1 VPTRQR
7 ALRQTAQKPAPAA
20 RKPDGRSPSKL
31 RHSAATGAE
40 PAVPPDTQAN
50 QALRAAILKT
60 FFLAAAAAALI
71 ACLSQWLRPPPL
83 PFGARALLLAAYAAL
98 GAGSLAAT
106 RLNGRQGQRAMLA
119 VALGS
124 VAVVGSSALLNGT
137 GISAPGMVY
146 LVLMVCLATVVAD
159 RSQGLLAAVA
169 ALAAVGLLAAAEMA
183 GIVPD
188 WRSRG
193 MPPLLGRFVVL
204 AAAFAIAG
212 GAGHLVRR
220 LVRAHGHAADERERR
235 FQGLLGI
242 AASAYW
248 ETDDTLRLMHVSQRD
263 GGGRFVPLTA
273 LPRRPPW
280 EQPELK
286 FDEDLLDLLRAD
298 MESREAFRDVA
309 LHWQP
314 PGADRPNHLLVSGD
328 PRFDADGRFLGFWG
342 VARDVTAERRAREA
356 LLATEQR
363 YEALLSQVV
372 SMSPD
377 VITLTDLGTGRYEMV
392 NASFCRLTGYEAA
405 EVVGRSALEIG
416 IWRSVEDRQRL
427 TQALANNDAVQDVP
441 IDFVARDG
449 RVVPLL
455 VSAARFARDG
465 RAFLVINARDI
476 TESSR
481 TRLEREAILDNASV
495 GIAFTR
501 ERNFVMVNPHFEQM
515 YGWPP
520 GALVGQPGRV
530 VWPSDAAYGEL
541 GSAVGQQLRKGEQ
554 VEFERTAMRR
564 DGSTFIVRM
573 RAKAIDPNA
582 PGENG
587 TIWIAEDVTL
597 QRQAEGA
604 LSRARDE
611 AEAANR
617 AKSAFL
623 ANTSHEIRTPL
634 NGLVGLARLARMPDV
649 DPGRLHHYLE
659 QIGASAETL
668 SAIIS
673 DILDLS
679 KIEAGKLEVETAPF
693 DLPELLHTLQQAYEA
708 LADSR
713 GLNFEVD
720 IDPRLPPIVRGDALR
735 VRQILAN
742 FLHNALKFTARGTL
756 RLVVRRLLPDDGDT
770 TPTVYRSGRPPA
782 LAMSGHAGT
791 LAAGA
796 TGHRLDLH
804 GLEDWIRFEVHDSGV
819 GIDTETQAR
828 LFKPFTQADESITR
842 RFGGTGLGLSIC
854 RELAELMGG
863 QVGVSSTPGRG
874 SCFHAEL
881 PLPVVDALEAS
892 SAHGALEH
900 DPLRGARVLVV
911 EDNAVNM
918 MIGVAMLEQWGV
930 DVTQADDGPQ
940 ALAAVERAA
949 RAGQLFDAVLMDVQM
964 PGMSGYEAT
973 RLLRKRWSL
982 LQLPIVALT
991 AAALTSERERATEIG
1006 MNDFLTKP
1014 IDANRLRMALQRVLM
1029 AGEYASNRA

>member
-1 VPTRQR
+1 VP
-7 ALRQTAQKPAPAA
+7 A
-20 RKPDGRSPSKL
+20 
-31 RHSAATGAE
+31 
-40 PAVPPDTQAN
+40 DTQAH
-50 QALRAAILKT
+50 QALRAAILQT
-60 FFLAAAAAALI
+60 FFYAAAAAALV
-71 ACLSQWLRPPPL
+71 ACLNYLLRPPAL
-83 PFGARALLLAAYAAL
+83 PPGARAVLLGAYLAL
-98 GAGSLAAT
+98 GLGSLAAT
-106 RLNGRQGQRAMLA
+106 RLDARQGQRAMLA
-119 VALGS
+119 VALGAI
-124 VAVVGSSALLNGT
+124 AVVGSSALVNGT

-146 LVLMVCLATVVAD
+146 LVLLVCLATVVAEHAH
-159 RSQGLLAAVA
+159 GLLTAVAAVA
-169 ALAAVGLLAAAEMA
+169 VATLLAAAEWT

-188 WRSRG
+188 WRARG
-193 MPPLLGRFVVL
+193 MPPLPGRWIVL
-204 AAAFAIAG
+204 TAAFGIAA

-248 ETDDTLRLMHVSQRD
+248 ETDATLRLVHVSQRN
-263 GGGRFVPLTA
+263 GAGHFVPVDA

-280 EQPELK
+280 EQPELR
-286 FDEDLLDLLRAD
+286 FDDELLDLLRAD
-298 MESREAFRDVA
+298 MEAREAFRDVA

-314 PGADRPNHLLVSGD
+314 PGAERPRYLLVSGD

-392 NASFCRLTGYEAA
+392 NASFTRLTGYPAS

-416 IWRSVEDRQRL
+416 IWRSTEDRQRL
-427 TQALANNDAVQDVP
+427 TQALAQRDAVQDIP

-515 YGWPP
+515 YAWPP

-530 VWPSDAAYGEL
+530 VWPSDESYREL

-573 RAKAIDPNA
+573 RAKAIDPDA

-587 TIWIAEDVTL
+587 TIWIAEDVTT
-597 QRQAEGA
+597 QRQDEAA

-679 KIEAGKLEVETAPF
+679 KIEAGRLEVEAAPF
-693 DLPELLHTLQQAYEA
+693 DLPELLHGLQQAYEA

-713 GLNFEVD
+713 GLDFEVD
-720 IDPRLPPIVRGDALR
+720 IDPRLPPLVRGDALR
-735 VRQILAN
+735 VRQILVN

-756 RLVVRRLLPDDGDT
+756 RLVVRRLLPAD
-770 TPTVYRSGRPPA
+770 SGEAQAPEV
-782 LAMSGHAGT
+782 SGHA
-791 LAAGA
+791 AAPA
-796 TGHRLDLH
+796 RDRLDLH
-804 GLEDWIRFEVHDSGV
+804 GLEDWVRFEVHDSGV
-819 GIDTETQAR
+819 GIDAATQAR

-863 QVGVSSTPGRG
+863 QVGVSSEPGRG

-881 PLPVVDALEAS
+881 PLPEVDALEAS

-918 MIGVAMLEQWGV
+918 MIGVAMLEHWGV
-930 DVTQADDGPQ
+930 EVTQAADGPQ

-949 RAGQLFDAVLMDVQM
+949 RSGQPFDAVLMDVQM

-1014 IDANRLRMALQRVLM
+1014 IDANKLRMALQRVLM
-1029 AGEYASNRA
+1029 AGELAEERDTP

>member
-1 VPTRQR
+1 
-7 ALRQTAQKPAPAA
+7 
-20 RKPDGRSPSKL
+20 
-31 RHSAATGAE
+31 
-40 PAVPPDTQAN
+40 VPPDTQAN

-71 ACLSQWLRPPPL
+71 ACLSQWLRPPAL
-83 PFGARALLLAAYAAL
+83 PWGARVLLLAAYAAL
-98 GAGSLAAT
+98 GVGSLAAT

-119 VALGS
+119 VALGA

-146 LVLMVCLATVVAD
+146 LVLMVCLASVVAE
-159 RSQGLLAAVA
+159 RAQGLLAAVA
-169 ALAAVGLLAAAEMA
+169 ALAAVALLAVAEVA

-188 WRSRG
+188 WHSRG

-212 GAGHLVRR
+212 GAGYLVRR

-242 AASAYW
+242 AATAYW
-248 ETDDTLRLMHVSQRD
+248 ETDEGLRLVHVSQRD
-263 GGGRFVPLTA
+263 GDGRFVPLTA

-280 EQPELK
+280 EQPELQ
-286 FDEDLLDLLRAD
+286 FEEDLLDLLRAD

-314 PGADRPNHLLVSGD
+314 PGADRPRHLLVSGD

-392 NASFCRLTGYEAA
+392 NASFCRLTGYDAA

-427 TQALANNDAVQDVP
+427 TQALANDDAVQDVP

-530 VWPSDAAYGEL
+530 VWPSDEAYREL

-554 VEFERTAMRR
+554 VEFERLTMRR

-573 RAKAIDPNA
+573 RAKAIDPDA

-679 KIEAGKLEVETAPF
+679 KIEAGKLEVEAAPF
-693 DLPELLHTLQQAYEA
+693 DLPELLHGLQQAYEA

-720 IDPRLPPIVRGDALR
+720 IDPRLPPLVRGDALR

-756 RLVVRRLLPDDGDT
+756 RLVVRRLLPTDT
-770 TPTVYRSGRPPA
+770 GVVPA
-782 LAMSGHAGT
+782 QPVRGHAQALEMRGHGAVGIAAAT
-791 LAAGA
+791 AAASANVNANASATSANAGDRAANRAEAAGDITE
-796 TGHRLDLH
+796 TGRAPLDLH

-819 GIDTETQAR
+819 GIDAATQAR

-863 QVGVSSTPGRG
+863 QVGVSSTPGKG

-900 DPLRGARVLVV
+900 DPLRGACVLVV

-918 MIGVAMLEQWGV
+918 MIGVAMLEHWGV
-930 DVTQADDGPQ
+930 VVTQADDGPQ

-949 RAGQLFDAVLMDVQM
+949 RAGQPFDAVLMDVQM

-982 LQLPIVALT
+982 LELPIVALT

-1029 AGEYASNRA
+1029 AGEYASDQA

>member
-1 VPTRQR
+1 
-7 ALRQTAQKPAPAA
+7 
-20 RKPDGRSPSKL
+20 
-31 RHSAATGAE
+31 
-40 PAVPPDTQAN
+40 
-50 QALRAAILKT
+50 
-60 FFLAAAAAALI
+60 
-71 ACLSQWLRPPPL
+71 
-83 PFGARALLLAAYAAL
+83 
-98 GAGSLAAT
+98 
-106 RLNGRQGQRAMLA
+106 ML
-119 VALGS
+119 
-124 VAVVGSSALLNGT
+124 
-137 GISAPGMVY
+137 Y
-146 LVLMVCLATVVAD
+146 LVLMVCLATVVAE

-169 ALAAVGLLAAAEMA
+169 AVAVSVLLAAAEWA
-183 GIVPD
+183 GMVPD
-188 WRSRG
+188 WRARG
-193 MPPLLGRFVVL
+193 MPPLPGRLVVL
-204 AAAFAIAG
+204 VGAFAIAG

-220 LVRAHGHAADERERR
+220 LVRAHGHSADERERR

-248 ETDDTLRLMHVSQRD
+248 ETDESLCLVHVSQRNAA
-263 GGGRFVPLTA
+263 GQFVPVPS

-280 EQPELK
+280 EQPELQ
-286 FDEDLLDLLRAD
+286 FDDDLLDLLRAD
-298 MESREAFRDVA
+298 MEAREPFRDVE

-314 PGADRPNHLLVSGD
+314 PGAGHPRYLLVSGD
-328 PRFDADGRFLGFWG
+328 PRFDADARFAGYWG

-356 LLATEQR
+356 LQATEER

-392 NASFCRLTGYEAA
+392 NASFCRLTGYEAS

-427 TQALANNDAVQDVP
+427 TQALARNDAVQDVP
-441 IDFVARDG
+441 IDFVSRDG

-530 VWPSDAAYGEL
+530 VWPSDDAYAEL
-541 GSAVGQQLRKGEQ
+541 GSAVGLQLRKGEQ

-587 TIWIAEDVTL
+587 TIWIAEDVTT
-597 QRQAEGA
+597 QRQDEAA

-634 NGLVGLARLARMPDV
+634 NGLVGLARLARMPDI

-679 KIEAGKLEVETAPF
+679 KIEAGKLEVEAAPF
-693 DLPELLHTLQQAYEA
+693 DLPELLHGLQQAYEA

-720 IDPRLPPIVRGDALR
+720 IDPRLPPLVRGDELR

-756 RLVVRRLLPDDGDT
+756 RLVVRRLLPAEADAAARVG
-770 TPTVYRSGRPPA
+770 
-782 LAMSGHAGT
+782 
-791 LAAGA
+791 AGA
-796 TGHRLDLH
+796 AVKEDVDIDVDVNVNAARSISPEISVQAATSNRRTALDLH

-819 GIDTETQAR
+819 GIDEATQAR

-863 QVGVSSTPGRG
+863 QVGVSSAPGRG

-881 PLPVVDALEAS
+881 PLPAVDALEAS

-918 MIGVAMLEQWGV
+918 MIGVAMLEHWGV
-930 DVTQADDGPQ
+930 VVTQAADGPQ

-949 RAGQLFDAVLMDVQM
+949 RAGEPFDAVLMDVQM

-973 RLLRKRWSL
+973 RLLRTRWSL
-982 LQLPIVALT
+982 LELPIVALT

-1014 IDANRLRMALQRVLM
+1014 IDANKLRMALQRVL
-1029 AGEYASNRA
+1029 AAAELADGGVPR

>member
-1 VPTRQR
+1 
-7 ALRQTAQKPAPAA
+7 
-20 RKPDGRSPSKL
+20 
-31 RHSAATGAE
+31 
-40 PAVPPDTQAN
+40 VPPETQAH

-60 FFLAAAAAALI
+60 FFYAAAAAAFI
-71 ACLSQWLRPPPL
+71 ACLNYLLRPPPL
-83 PFGARALLLAAYAAL
+83 PLGVRALLLGAYAAL

-119 VALGS
+119 VALGA
-124 VAVVGSSALLNGT
+124 VAVVGSSALINGS
-137 GISAPGMVY
+137 GISAPGMVF
-146 LVLMVCLATVVAD
+146 LVLLVCLAAVVAD
-159 RSQGLLAAVA
+159 GPAGLLAAVA
-169 ALAAVGLLAAAEMA
+169 AIAVATLLAVAEWA
-183 GIVPD
+183 GMVPD
-188 WRSRG
+188 WHARG
-193 MPPLLGRFVVL
+193 MPPLPGRFVVL
-204 AAAFAIAG
+204 VAAFAISAA
-212 GAGHLVRR
+212 AGHLVRR

-248 ETDDTLRLMHVSQRD
+248 ETDETLRLAHVSQRSA
-263 GGGRFVPLTA
+263 GGQFVPVAA

-280 EQPELK
+280 EQPELR
-286 FDEDLLDLLRAD
+286 FDDALLDMLRAD
-298 MESREAFRDVA
+298 MEAREAFRDVE

-314 PGADRPNHLLVSGD
+314 PGAGHLRYLLASGD
-328 PRFDADGRFLGFWG
+328 PRFDADGRFLGYWG
-342 VARDVTAERRAREA
+342 VARDVTAERRAREV
-356 LLATEQR
+356 LRATEQR

-377 VITLTDLGTGRYEMV
+377 VITLTDLSTGRYEMV
-392 NASFCRLTGYEAA
+392 NASFCRLTGYQAS
-405 EVVGRSALEIG
+405 EVVGRTALEIG

-427 TQALANNDAVQDVP
+427 TQALAQQDSVQDVP

-449 RVVPLL
+449 RIVPLL

-530 VWPSDAAYGEL
+530 VWPSDEAYAEL
-541 GSAVGQQLRKGEQ
+541 GQAVGPQLRQGEQ

-587 TIWIAEDVTL
+587 TIWIAEDVTT
-597 QRQAEGA
+597 QRQAEAA

-634 NGLVGLARLARMPDV
+634 NGLVGLARLARMPGI
-649 DPGRLHHYLE
+649 DPGRLHQYLE

-679 KIEAGKLEVETAPF
+679 KIEAGRLEVEAAPF
-693 DLPELLHTLQQAYEA
+693 DLPELLHSLQQAYEA

-713 GLNFEVD
+713 GLTFEVD

-756 RLVVRRLLPDDGDT
+756 RLVVRRLLPGD
-770 TPTVYRSGRPPA
+770 GRPPCADAPAPAA
-782 LAMSGHAGT
+782 LDGTATGTAGT
-791 LAAGA
+791 G
-796 TGHRLDLH
+796 TGTGNSMLDLH
-804 GLEDWIRFEVHDSGV
+804 GLEDWVRFEVHDSGV
-819 GIDTETQAR
+819 GIDAATQAR

-863 QVGVSSTPGRG
+863 QVGVSSVPGQG

-881 PLPVVDALEAS
+881 PLPAVDALEAS

-930 DVTQADDGPQ
+930 EVTQAADGPQ

-949 RAGQLFDAVLMDVQM
+949 RAGQPFDAVLMDVQM

-973 RLLRKRWSL
+973 RLLRTRWSL

-1014 IDANRLRMALQRVLM
+1014 IDANKLRTTLQRVLV
-1029 AGEYASNRA
+1029 AGELAQAPEGP

>member
-1 VPTRQR
+1 MEADTLSGDRS
-7 ALRQTAQKPAPAA
+7 AP
-20 RKPDGRSPSKL
+20 G
-31 RHSAATGAE
+31 
-40 PAVPPDTQAN
+40 VPPDTQAH

-60 FFLAAAAAALI
+60 FFYAAAAAALI
-71 ACLSQWLRPPPL
+71 ACLNQLLRPPAL
-83 PFGARALLLAAYAAL
+83 PAGALALLLGAYAAL
-98 GAGSLAAT
+98 GVGSLAAT

-119 VALGS
+119 VALGA
-124 VAVVGSSALLNGT
+124 VVVVGSSALLNGT
-137 GISAPGMVY
+137 GISAPGMLY
-146 LVLMVCLATVVAD
+146 LVLMVSLACVVAE
-159 RSQGLLAAVA
+159 RSQGLLATVAAVA
-169 ALAAVGLLAAAEMA
+169 VALLLAVAEWA

-188 WRSRG
+188 WRARG
-193 MPPLLGRFVVL
+193 MPPLPGRVVVL
-204 AAAFAIAG
+204 VGAFAIGA

-248 ETDDTLRLMHVSQRD
+248 ETDEAMRLMHVSQRE
-263 GGGRFVPLTA
+263 GSGQFVPVPA

-280 EQPELK
+280 EQPELH
-286 FDEDLLDLLRAD
+286 FDEQLLDLLRAD
-298 MESREAFRDVA
+298 MEAREPFRDVE
-309 LHWQP
+309 LQWQP
-314 PGADRPNHLLVSGD
+314 PGAERPRHLLVSGD
-328 PRFDADGRFLGFWG
+328 PRFDADARFAGYWG

-392 NASFCRLTGYEAA
+392 NPSFTRLTGYEAS

-427 TQALANNDAVQDVP
+427 TQALARSDAVQDVP
-441 IDFVARDG
+441 IDFVSRDG

-530 VWPSDAAYGEL
+530 VWPSDEAYGEL
-541 GSAVGQQLRKGEQ
+541 GRAVGAQLRKGEQ

-587 TIWIAEDVTL
+587 TIWIAEDVTT
-597 QRQAEGA
+597 QRQDEAA

-634 NGLVGLARLARMPDV
+634 NGLVGLARLARMPGV
-649 DPGRLHHYLE
+649 EPGRLHHYLE

-679 KIEAGKLEVETAPF
+679 KIEAGKLEVEAAPF
-693 DLPELLHTLQQAYEA
+693 DLPELLHGLQQAYEA

-720 IDPRLPPIVRGDALR
+720 IDPRLPPLVRGDELR

-756 RLVVRRLLPDDGDT
+756 RLVVRRLLPAEVKAAPEAM
-770 TPTVYRSGRPPA
+770 PTSEESGQ
-782 LAMSGHAGT
+782 
-791 LAAGA
+791 AGA
-796 TGHRLDLH
+796 PARRAALDLH

-819 GIDTETQAR
+819 GIDEATQAR
-828 LFKPFTQADESITR
+828 LFLPFTQADESITR
-842 RFGGTGLGLSIC
+842 QFGGTGLGLSIC

-863 QVGVSSTPGRG
+863 QVGVSSAPGRG

-881 PLPVVDALEAS
+881 PLPAVDALEAS

-918 MIGVAMLEQWGV
+918 MIGVAMLEHWGV
-930 DVTQADDGPQ
+930 VVTQAADGPQ

-949 RAGQLFDAVLMDVQM
+949 RAGEPFDAVLMDVQM

-973 RLLRKRWSL
+973 RLLRTRWSL

-1014 IDANRLRMALQRVLM
+1014 IDANKLRMALQRVLA
-1029 AGEYASNRA
+1029 AGEMAP

>member
-1 VPTRQR
+1 MQPNVP
-7 ALRQTAQKPAPAA
+7 
-20 RKPDGRSPSKL
+20 S
-31 RHSAATGAE
+31 
-40 PAVPPDTQAN
+40 DTQAHE
-50 QALRAAILKT
+50 ALRASILRT
-60 FFLAAAAAALI
+60 FFFAAAAAAGVAFFNYL
-71 ACLSQWLRPPPL
+71 LRPPELPL
-83 PFGARALLLAAYAAL
+83 DVRIVLL
-98 GAGSLAAT
+98 GAYVVLGLGSLAAT

-119 VALGS
+119 VSLGAT
-124 VAVVGSSALLNGT
+124 AVVGSSALVNGS
-137 GISAPGMVY
+137 GLAAPGLVF
-146 LVLMVCLATVVAD
+146 LVLMVCLANVVAD
-159 RSQGLLAAVA
+159 RAQGLLAAVA
-169 ALAAVGLLAAAEMA
+169 ATSTVLMLGAAEVA
-183 GIVPD
+183 GMVTR
-188 WRSRG
+188 WQAHG
-193 MPPLLGRFVVL
+193 LPPLPARLTVL
-204 AAAFAIAG
+204 IAAIAVA
-212 GAGHLVRR
+212 AGSGYLVRR
-220 LVRAHGHAADERERR
+220 LVRAHGHSADERERR

-248 ETDDTLRLMHVSQRD
+248 ETNEAFRLVHVSQRD
-263 GGGRFVPLTA
+263 GAGQFVPVPA
-273 LPRRPPW
+273 VPRRPPW
-280 EQPELK
+280 EQPELH
-286 FDEDLLDLLRAD
+286 FEDDLLDLLRAD
-298 MESREAFRDVA
+298 MEAREPFRDVA
-309 LHWQP
+309 MNWVAP
-314 PGADRPNHLLVSGD
+314 DGDRRYLLASGD
-328 PRFDADGRFLGFWG
+328 PRFDAEGRFLGYWG
-342 VARDVTAERRAREA
+342 VARDVTAERRARDA
-356 LLATEQR
+356 LVATEER

-392 NASFCRLTGYEAA
+392 NASFCRLTGYESAD
-405 EVVGRSALEIG
+405 VVGRSALEIG

-427 TQALANNDAVQDVP
+427 TQALAHQDSVQDVP

-501 ERNFVMVNPHFEQM
+501 ERAFVMVNPHFEQM

-530 VWPSDAAYGEL
+530 IWPSDADYVAL
-541 GSAVGQQLRKGEQ
+541 GREVGPLLREGRQ
-554 VEFERTAMRR
+554 VEFERTTMRR
-564 DGSTFIVRM
+564 DGSTFIARM

-587 TIWIAEDVTL
+587 TIWIAEDVTT
-597 QRQAEGA
+597 QRQAEDA

-649 DPGRLHHYLE
+649 EPGRLRHYLE

-679 KIEAGKLEVETAPF
+679 KIEAGRLEVETAPF
-693 DLPELLHTLQQAYEA
+693 DLLELLHTLQQAYEA

-713 GLNFEVD
+713 GLGFEVD
-720 IDPRLPPIVRGDALR
+720 IDPGLPPLVRGDALR

-756 RLVVRRLLPDDGDT
+756 RLSVRRLALSPRDDGPDD
-770 TPTVYRSGRPPA
+770 A
-782 LAMSGHAGT
+782 HT
-791 LAAGA
+791 LD
-796 TGHRLDLH
+796 RH

-819 GIDTETQAR
+819 GIDAATQAR

-863 QVGVSSTPGRG
+863 QVGLSSEPGAG

-881 PLPVVDALEAS
+881 PLPAVDALEAA

-900 DPLRGARVLVV
+900 DALRGARVLLV

-930 DVTQADDGPQ
+930 EVTQAADGPQ
-940 ALAAVERAA
+940 ALAAVERASV
-949 RAGQLFDAVLMDVQM
+949 AGPWFDAVLMDVQM

-973 RLLRKRWSL
+973 RLLRQRYSL
-982 LQLPIVALT
+982 LRLPIIALT

-1014 IDANRLRMALQRVLM
+1014 IDANRLRMALQRVLV
-1029 AGEYASNRA
+1029 AGELMEGELAPDPG

>member
-1 VPTRQR
+1 
-7 ALRQTAQKPAPAA
+7 
-20 RKPDGRSPSKL
+20 
-31 RHSAATGAE
+31 
-40 PAVPPDTQAN
+40 VPPDYPAHQRL
-50 QALRAAILKT
+50 QAAILKT
-60 FFLAAAAAALI
+60 FFHAAAIAAVI
-71 ACLSQWLRPPPL
+71 AVLNQLLRPPTLPL
-83 PFGARALLLAAYAAL
+83 ATRVLLLAACSAL
-98 GAGSLAAT
+98 AVGSLAAT
-106 RLNGRQGQRAMLA
+106 RLNGRQAQRALLA
-119 VALGS
+119 VALGA
-124 VAVVGSSALLNGT
+124 VTVVGSSALVNGT

-146 LVLMVCLATVVAD
+146 LVLMVCLCNAVAE
-159 RSQGLLAAVA
+159 RTHGLLAGVA
-169 ALAAVGLLAAAEMA
+169 ALAAACLLAVAEWVGM
-183 GIVPD
+183 VPD
-188 WRSRG
+188 WQARG
-193 MPPLLGRFVVL
+193 MPPLPGRLVVL
-204 AAAFAIAG
+204 GAALCIAG
-212 GAGHLVRR
+212 GAGYLVRR
-220 LVRAHGHAADERERR
+220 LIRAHGHAADERERR

-248 ETDDTLRLMHVSQRD
+248 ETDDDLRLVHVSQRD
-263 GGGRFVPLTA
+263 GAGHFVPVSA
-273 LPRRPPW
+273 LPRRPAW
-280 EQPELK
+280 EQPELNIE
-286 FDEDLLDLLRAD
+286 DELLDLVRAD
-298 MESREAFRDVA
+298 MEAREPFRDVD
-309 LHWQP
+309 LRWQP
-314 PGADRPNHLLVSGD
+314 PGAGQTRHLLVSGD
-328 PRFDADGRFLGFWG
+328 PRFDADGRFLGYWG
-342 VARDVTAERRAREA
+342 VARDISAERRAREA
-356 LLATEQR
+356 LVATEER
-363 YEALLSQVV
+363 YQALLSQVV

-377 VITLTDLGTGRYEMV
+377 VITLTDLATGRYEMV
-392 NASFCRLTGYEAA
+392 NASFTRLTGYESA
-405 EVVGRSALEIG
+405 EVVGRSALDIG
-416 IWRSVEDRQRL
+416 IWRSSEDRQRL
-427 TQALANNDAVQDVP
+427 TRALAGQEAVQDVP
-441 IDFVARDG
+441 IEFVARDG

-530 VWPSDAAYGEL
+530 VWPSDEAYREL
-541 GSAVGQQLRKGEQ
+541 GSTVGPQLREGRQ
-554 VEFERTAMRR
+554 VEFEHTAMRR
-564 DGSTFIVRM
+564 DGSTFIARL
-573 RAKAIDPNA
+573 RAKAIDPRA

-587 TIWIAEDVTL
+587 TIWIAEDVTA
-597 QRQAEGA
+597 QRQAEA
-604 LSRARDE
+604 ELSRARDE

-634 NGLVGLARLARMPDV
+634 NGLVGLARLARLPDV
-649 DPGRLHHYLE
+649 DPGRLHQYLE

-679 KIEAGKLEVETAPF
+679 KIEAGKLEIDAAPF
-693 DLPELLHTLQQAYEA
+693 DLPELLHGLQQAYEA

-713 GLNFEVD
+713 GLDFEVD
-720 IDPRLPPIVRGDALR
+720 IDPGLPPIVRGDALR

-756 RLVVRRLLPDDGDT
+756 RLVVRRMRPVNDLGPVPATDGQ
-770 TPTVYRSGRPPA
+770 GEAPA
-782 LAMSGHAGT
+782 A
-791 LAAGA
+791 
-796 TGHRLDLH
+796 RDLK
-804 GLEDWIRFEVHDSGV
+804 GSEDWVRFEVHDSGV
-819 GIDTETQAR
+819 GIDAATQAR

-863 QVGVSSTPGRG
+863 RVGLSSEPGRG

-881 PLPVVDALEAS
+881 PLPAVDALEAS

-930 DVTQADDGPQ
+930 EVSQASDGPL
-940 ALAAVERAA
+940 ALASVERAA
-949 RAGQLFDAVLMDVQM
+949 RLGRPFDAVLMDVQM

-973 RLLRKRWSL
+973 RLLRTRWSL

-1014 IDANRLRMALQRVLM
+1014 IDGNKLRTTLQRVLL
-1029 AGEYASNRA
+1029 AGEMAQAG

>member
-1 VPTRQR
+1 VP
-7 ALRQTAQKPAPAA
+7 A
-20 RKPDGRSPSKL
+20 
-31 RHSAATGAE
+31 
-40 PAVPPDTQAN
+40 DTQAH

-60 FFLAAAAAALI
+60 FFHAAAAAALV
-71 ACLSQWLRPPPL
+71 ACLNYLLRPPAL
-83 PFGARALLLAAYAAL
+83 PPGARAVLLGAYLAL
-98 GAGSLAAT
+98 GLGSLAAT
-106 RLNGRQGQRAMLA
+106 RLDARQGQRAMLA
-119 VALGS
+119 VALGAI
-124 VAVVGSSALLNGT
+124 AVVGSSALVNGT

-146 LVLMVCLATVVAD
+146 LVLLVCLASVVAE
-159 RSQGLLAAVA
+159 RAHGVLTAVAAVA
-169 ALAAVGLLAAAEMA
+169 VATLLAAAEWS

-188 WRSRG
+188 WRARG
-193 MPPLLGRFVVL
+193 MPPLPGRFVVL
-204 AAAFAIAG
+204 AAAFAIAA

-248 ETDDTLRLMHVSQRD
+248 ETDATLRLVHVSQRN
-263 GGGRFVPLTA
+263 GAGQFVPVDA

-280 EQPELK
+280 EQPELQ
-286 FDEDLLDLLRAD
+286 FDDELLDLLRAD
-298 MESREAFRDVA
+298 MEAREAFRDVA

-314 PGADRPNHLLVSGD
+314 PGAERPRYLLVSGD

-392 NASFCRLTGYEAA
+392 NASFTRLTGYQAS

-416 IWRSVEDRQRL
+416 IWRSTEDRQRL
-427 TQALANNDAVQDVP
+427 TQALAQRDAVQDIP

-515 YGWPP
+515 YAWPP

-530 VWPSDAAYGEL
+530 VWPSDEAYREL
-541 GSAVGQQLRKGEQ
+541 GSAVGPQLRKGEQ

-587 TIWIAEDVTL
+587 TIWIAEDVTT
-597 QRQAEGA
+597 QRHDEAA

-679 KIEAGKLEVETAPF
+679 KIEAGKLEVEAAPF
-693 DLPELLHTLQQAYEA
+693 DLPELLHGLQQAYEA

-713 GLNFEVD
+713 GLDFEVD
-720 IDPRLPPIVRGDALR
+720 IDPRLPLLVRGDALR
-735 VRQILAN
+735 VRQILVN
-742 FLHNALKFTARGTL
+742 FLHNALKFTARGRL
-756 RLVVRRLLPDDGDT
+756 RLVVRRLLPADSGW
-770 TPTVYRSGRPPA
+770 TPAAERGTSPTRE
-782 LAMSGHAGT
+782 MSGHD
-791 LAAGA
+791 AAENIA
-796 TGHRLDLH
+796 DSAAHPAADTAAPVRDRLDLH

-819 GIDTETQAR
+819 GIDATTQAR

-863 QVGVSSTPGRG
+863 QVGVSSEPGRG

-881 PLPVVDALEAS
+881 PLPEVDALEAS

-918 MIGVAMLEQWGV
+918 MIGVAMLEHWGV
-930 DVTQADDGPQ
+930 VVTQAADGPQ

-949 RAGQLFDAVLMDVQM
+949 RSGQPFDAVLMDVQM

-1014 IDANRLRMALQRVLM
+1014 IDANKLRMALQRVLM
-1029 AGEYASNRA
+1029 AGELAEERDTP

>member
-1 VPTRQR
+1 MQAET
-7 ALRQTAQKPAPAA
+7 LPAGGT
-20 RKPDGRSPSKL
+20 D
-31 RHSAATGAE
+31 
-40 PAVPPDTQAN
+40 PAVPPDTQAH

-60 FFLAAAAAALI
+60 FFYAAGAAAFI
-71 ACLSQWLRPPPL
+71 ACLNQLLRPPQL
-83 PFGARALLLAAYAAL
+83 PIGGRVLLLAAYAVLAV
-98 GAGSLAAT
+98 GSLAAT
-106 RLNGRQGQRAMLA
+106 RLNGRQAQRAMLA
-119 VALGS
+119 VALGA

-137 GISAPGMVY
+137 GILAPGMVY
-146 LVLMVCLATVVAD
+146 LVLMVCMATVVAE
-159 RSQGLLAAVA
+159 RSQGLLAMVAAIAASTLLAVA
-169 ALAAVGLLAAAEMA
+169 ELAGM
-183 GIVPD
+183 VPD
-188 WRSRG
+188 WRARG
-193 MPPLLGRFVVL
+193 MPPLPGRFIVL
-204 AAAFAIAG
+204 TAAFAIAG
-212 GAGHLVRR
+212 AAGHLVRR

-248 ETDDTLRLMHVSQRD
+248 ETDDMLRLMHVSQRD
-263 GGGRFVPLTA
+263 GAGHFVPVAA

-280 EQPELK
+280 EQPELQ
-286 FDEDLLDLLRAD
+286 FDDEPLDLLRAD
-298 MESREAFRDVA
+298 MEAREPFRDVE

-314 PGADRPNHLLVSGD
+314 PGAQRPRYLLVSGD
-328 PRFDADGRFLGFWG
+328 PRFDADGRFGGYWG

-392 NASFCRLTGYEAA
+392 NASFCRLTGYEAD

-416 IWRSVEDRQRL
+416 IWRSPEDRRRL

-530 VWPSDAAYGEL
+530 VWPSDEAYREL
-541 GSAVGQQLRKGEQ
+541 GSAVGPQLRQGEQ
-554 VEFERTAMRR
+554 VEFERVTMRR

-649 DPGRLHHYLE
+649 EPGRLHHYLE

-693 DLPELLHTLQQAYEA
+693 DLPELLHGLQQAYEA

-713 GLNFEVD
+713 GLQFEVD

-756 RLVVRRLLPDDGDT
+756 RLVVRRLLPPDSGD
-770 TPTVYRSGRPPA
+770 SPA
-782 LAMSGHAGT
+782 HETSGHVAGT
-791 LAAGA
+791 VS
-796 TGHRLDLH
+796 HRLDLH

-819 GIDTETQAR
+819 GIDAATQAR

-863 QVGVSSTPGRG
+863 QVGVSSTPGHG

-918 MIGVAMLEQWGV
+918 MIGVAMLEHWGV
-930 DVTQADDGPQ
+930 HVTQADDGPQ

-949 RAGQLFDAVLMDVQM
+949 RAGQPFDAVLMDVQM

-1014 IDANRLRMALQRVLM
+1014 IDANKLRMALQRVLL
-1029 AGEYASNRA
+1029 AGELAEERDAR

>member
-1 VPTRQR
+1 M
-7 ALRQTAQKPAPAA
+7 
-20 RKPDGRSPSKL
+20 
-31 RHSAATGAE
+31 
-40 PAVPPDTQAN
+40 PPDTQAH

-60 FFLAAAAAALI
+60 FFYAAAAAAFV
-71 ACLSQWLRPPPL
+71 ACLNYLLRPPPL
-83 PFGARALLLAAYAAL
+83 PPGVRALLLGAYGAL

-119 VALGS
+119 VALGA
-124 VAVVGSSALLNGT
+124 VAVVGSSALINGT
-137 GISAPGMVY
+137 GISALGMVF
-146 LVLMVCLATVVAD
+146 LVLVVCLAAVVAD
-159 RSQGLLAAVA
+159 GPQGLLAAVA
-169 ALAAVGLLAAAEMA
+169 AVAVSALLAVAEWA
-183 GIVPD
+183 GMVPD
-188 WRSRG
+188 WHARG
-193 MPPLLGRFVVL
+193 MPPLPGRFVVL
-204 AAAFAIAG
+204 TTAFAISA
-212 GAGHLVRR
+212 GAGHLLRR

-248 ETDDTLRLMHVSQRD
+248 ETDETLRLMHVSQRHAA
-263 GGGRFVPLTA
+263 GHFVPVAA

-280 EQPELK
+280 EQPELR
-286 FDEDLLDLLRAD
+286 FDEELLDLLRAD
-298 MESREAFRDVA
+298 MEARETFRDVE

-314 PGADRPNHLLVSGD
+314 PGAEHPRYLLASGD
-328 PRFDADGRFLGFWG
+328 PRFDADGRFLGYWG
-342 VARDVTAERRAREA
+342 VARDVTAERRAREV
-356 LLATEQR
+356 LRATEQR

-377 VITLTDLGTGRYEMV
+377 VITLTDLSTGRYEMV
-392 NASFCRLTGYEAA
+392 NASFCRLTGYDAS

-416 IWRSVEDRQRL
+416 IWRSAEDRQRL
-427 TQALANNDAVQDVP
+427 TQALAQQDSVQDVP

-449 RVVPLL
+449 RIVPLL

-476 TESSR
+476 TETSR

-530 VWPSDAAYGEL
+530 VWPSDEAYAEL
-541 GSAVGQQLRKGEQ
+541 GRAVGPQLRQGQQ

-564 DGSTFIVRM
+564 DGSTFVVRM
-573 RAKAIDPNA
+573 RAKAIDPDA

-587 TIWIAEDVTL
+587 TIWIAEDVTD
-597 QRQAEGA
+597 QRQAEHA

-679 KIEAGKLEVETAPF
+679 KIEAGKLEVEAAPF
-693 DLPELLHTLQQAYEA
+693 DLPELLHSLQQAYEA

-756 RLVVRRLLPDDGDT
+756 RLVVRRLRPRDGAGA
-770 TPTVYRSGRPPA
+770 PGAEMSGRV
-782 LAMSGHAGT
+782 
-791 LAAGA
+791 A
-796 TGHRLDLH
+796 TRLDLH

-819 GIDTETQAR
+819 GIDAATQAR

-863 QVGVSSTPGRG
+863 QVGVSSEPGRG

-881 PLPVVDALEAS
+881 PLPAVDALQAS

-930 DVTQADDGPQ
+930 QVTQAADGPQ

-949 RAGQLFDAVLMDVQM
+949 RAGQPFDAVLMDVQM

-973 RLLRKRWSL
+973 RLLRTRWSL

-1014 IDANRLRMALQRVLM
+1014 IDANKLRTTLQRVL
-1029 AGEYASNRA
+1029 AAEDLVRQPG

>member
-1 VPTRQR
+1 VP
-7 ALRQTAQKPAPAA
+7 A
-20 RKPDGRSPSKL
+20 
-31 RHSAATGAE
+31 
-40 PAVPPDTQAN
+40 DTQAH

-60 FFLAAAAAALI
+60 FFYAAAAAALV
-71 ACLSQWLRPPPL
+71 ACVNYLLRPPPL
-83 PFGARALLLAAYAAL
+83 PPGARAVLLGAYVAL
-98 GAGSLAAT
+98 GLGSLAAT
-106 RLNGRQGQRAMLA
+106 RLDARQGQRAMLA
-119 VALGS
+119 VALGAI
-124 VAVVGSSALLNGT
+124 AVVGSSALVNGT

-146 LVLMVCLATVVAD
+146 LVLLVCLATVVAEHAH
-159 RSQGLLAAVA
+159 GLLTAVAAVA
-169 ALAAVGLLAAAEMA
+169 VATLLAAAEWS

-188 WRSRG
+188 WRARG
-193 MPPLLGRFVVL
+193 MPPLLGRWIVL
-204 AAAFAIAG
+204 TAAFAIAA

-248 ETDDTLRLMHVSQRD
+248 ETDASLRLVHVSQRN
-263 GGGRFVPLTA
+263 GAGHFVPVDA

-280 EQPELK
+280 EQPELR
-286 FDEDLLDLLRAD
+286 FDDELLDLLRAD
-298 MESREAFRDVA
+298 MEAREAFRDVA

-314 PGADRPNHLLVSGD
+314 PGAERPRYLLVSGD

-392 NASFCRLTGYEAA
+392 NASFTRLTGYPAA
-405 EVVGRSALEIG
+405 EVVGRSAVEIG
-416 IWRSVEDRQRL
+416 IWRSTEDRQRL
-427 TQALANNDAVQDVP
+427 TQALAQRDAVQDIP

-515 YGWPP
+515 YAWPP

-530 VWPSDAAYGEL
+530 VWPSDESYREL
-541 GSAVGQQLRKGEQ
+541 GSAVGPQLRKGEQ

-573 RAKAIDPNA
+573 RAKAIDPDA

-587 TIWIAEDVTL
+587 TIWIAEDVTT
-597 QRQAEGA
+597 QRQDEAA

-679 KIEAGKLEVETAPF
+679 KIEAGRLEVEAAPF
-693 DLPELLHTLQQAYEA
+693 DLPELLHGLQQAYEA

-713 GLNFEVD
+713 GLDFEVD
-720 IDPRLPPIVRGDALR
+720 IDPRLPPLVRGDALR
-735 VRQILAN
+735 VRQILVN

-756 RLVVRRLLPDDGDT
+756 RLVVRRLLPADSGQAPAAAWHGTSPTRETSGHGSADAAARQATHVPADGVGDT
-770 TPTVYRSGRPPA
+770 A
-782 LAMSGHAGT
+782 ADLAH
-791 LAAGA
+791 LAAHLA
-796 TGHRLDLH
+796 VTGRDRLDLH

-819 GIDTETQAR
+819 GIDAATQAR

-863 QVGVSSTPGRG
+863 QVGVSSEPGRG

-881 PLPVVDALEAS
+881 PLPEVDALEAS

-918 MIGVAMLEQWGV
+918 MIGVAMLEHWGV
-930 DVTQADDGPQ
+930 EVTQAADGPQ

-949 RAGQLFDAVLMDVQM
+949 RSGQPFDAVLMDVQM

-1014 IDANRLRMALQRVLM
+1014 IDANKLRMALQRVLM
-1029 AGEYASNRA
+1029 AGELAEERDSP